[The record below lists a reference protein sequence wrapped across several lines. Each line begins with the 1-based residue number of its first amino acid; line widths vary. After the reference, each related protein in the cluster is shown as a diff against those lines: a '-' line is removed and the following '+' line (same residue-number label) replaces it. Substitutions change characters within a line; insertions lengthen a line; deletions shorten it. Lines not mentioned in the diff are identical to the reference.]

1 MRHLGRFVLL
11 TFDFFAR
18 REEFV
23 EQVDARRTMG
33 SELERHSCVVQAS
46 RGALASG
53 LFVRHVRRRNEPLNR
68 GAGYVKRSAVRIRR
82 IKNPG
87 ADAQWHL
94 F

>member
-53 LFVRHVRRRNEPLNR
+53 LFVRHVRRRNEPRKR
-68 GAGYVKRSAVRIRR
+68 GVVYDKRPAVRIRQ
-82 IKNPG
+82 KKESG
-87 ADAQWHL
+87 G
-94 F
+94 